1 MAEIAHKE
9 RAHALLSASGAS
21 RWMTCTPSARLEEN
35 FEEKE
40 SVYAAEGT
48 LAHEIAELKLRK
60 HFTEPMAKSTF
71 TRRLN
76 KFKKHELYQDE
87 MLRHTDT
94 YLEYLQELALS
105 MDSAPYVAV
114 EKRLDFSKVVP
125 EGFGT
130 VDCLMVGGDTLYI
143 TDFKYGKG
151 VPVSAENNPQ
161 MKLYALGAYFEYSF
175 LYPIKN
181 VHLAIIQPRLDSISE
196 WTLSA
201 DSLLEWAKEV
211 EERAKLAWEG
221 KGDFVPGEHCK
232 FCKAKAQCRARSEQY
247 TALAD
252 FEAKKPELLTDEEV
266 GTILEKAVGI
276 ESWVKSLKDYALSV
290 ALRGGNIPG
299 WKAVEGRGS
308 RNFTD
313 LDKAFEHLQSNNIEE
328 AMLYERVPLSVAKLE
343 KALGKKDFRELLE
356 EQGFVV
362 KQPGKPTLAPST
374 DKRKAISNAV
384 DPAEDFK

>member
-1 MAEIAHKE
+1 MVEIAHKE

-21 RWMTCTPSARLEEN
+21 RWMACTPSARLEEN

-151 VPVSAENNPQ
+151 VPVSAEDNPQ

-196 WTLSA
+196 WTLTA

-252 FEAKKPELLTDEEV
+252 FEAKKPELLTDEEI

-276 ESWVKSLKDYALSV
+276 ESWVKSLKDHALSV
-290 ALRGGNIPG
+290 ALSGGNVPG

-313 LDKAFEHLQSNNIEE
+313 LDKAFEHLQSNNIDE

-343 KALGKKDFRELLE
+343 KALGKKYFRELLE

-374 DKRKAISNAV
+374 DKRKAITNAV
-384 DPAEDFK
+384 DPAEVFK

>member
-71 TRRLN
+71 SRRLN

-196 WTLSA
+196 WTLTA

-232 FCKAKAQCRARSEQY
+232 FCKAKAQCRARSDQY

-252 FEAKKPELLTDEEV
+252 FEAKKPELLTDEEI
-266 GTILEKAVGI
+266 GSILEKAVGI
-276 ESWVKSLKDYALSV
+276 ESWVKSLKDHALSV
-290 ALRGGNIPG
+290 ALSGGNVPG

-313 LDKAFEHLQSNNIEE
+313 LDKAFEHLQSNNIDE

-362 KQPGKPTLAPST
+362 KQPGKPTLVPNS
-374 DKRKAISNAV
+374 DKRKAITNAV

>member
-21 RWMTCTPSARLEEN
+21 RWMACTPSARLEEN

-151 VPVSAENNPQ
+151 VPVSADDNPQ

-181 VHLAIIQPRLDSISE
+181 IHLAIIQPRLDSISE
-196 WTLSA
+196 WTLTA
-201 DSLLEWAKEV
+201 DNLLEWAKEV

-232 FCKAKAQCRARSEQY
+232 FCKAKAQCRARSNQY

-252 FEAKKPELLTDEEV
+252 FGSKKPELLTDEEV

-276 ESWVKSLKDYALSV
+276 ESWVKSLKDHALSV
-290 ALRGGNIPG
+290 ALNGGNIPG

-313 LDKAFEHLQSNNIEE
+313 LDKAFDHLKVNGVYE

-362 KQPGKPTLAPST
+362 KQPGKPTLAPSS
-374 DKRKAISNAV
+374 DKRKAITNAV

>member
-21 RWMTCTPSARLEEN
+21 RWMACTPSARLEEN

-48 LAHEIAELKLRK
+48 LAHEIAELKLKK

-201 DSLLEWAKEV
+201 DSLLEWAKDV

-266 GTILEKAVGI
+266 GAILEKAVGI

-290 ALRGGNIPG
+290 ALGGGNVPG

-313 LDKAFEHLQSNNIEE
+313 LDKAFEHLQSNNIDE

-374 DKRKAISNAV
+374 DKRKAITNAV

>member
-21 RWMTCTPSARLEEN
+21 RWMACTPSARLEEN

-196 WTLSA
+196 WTLTA

-252 FEAKKPELLTDEEV
+252 FEAKKPELLTDEEI

-276 ESWVKSLKDYALSV
+276 ESWVKSLKDHALSV
-290 ALRGGNIPG
+290 ALSGGNVPG

-374 DKRKAISNAV
+374 DKRKAITNAV

>member
-21 RWMTCTPSARLEEN
+21 RWMACTPSARLEEN

-105 MDSAPYVAV
+105 MGSAPYVAV

-151 VPVSAENNPQ
+151 VPVSAEDNPQ
-161 MKLYALGAYFEYSF
+161 MKLYALGAYLEYSF

-196 WTLSA
+196 WSLTA

-276 ESWVKSLKDYALSV
+276 ESWVKSLKDHALTV
-290 ALRGGNIPG
+290 ALNGGNVPG

-362 KQPGKPTLAPST
+362 KQPGKPTLVPTT
-374 DKRKAISNAV
+374 DKRKAITNAV

>member
-60 HFTEPMAKSTF
+60 HFTEPMAKGTF

-196 WTLSA
+196 WTLTA
-201 DSLLEWAKEV
+201 DSLLDWAKEV

-252 FEAKKPELLTDEEV
+252 FGGKKPELLTDEEI
-266 GTILEKAVGI
+266 GTILEKAIGI
-276 ESWVKSLKDYALSV
+276 EAWVKSLKDHALSV
-290 ALRGGNIPG
+290 ALNGGNVPG

-362 KQPGKPTLAPST
+362 KQPGKPTLVPNS
-374 DKRKAISNAV
+374 DKRKAITNAI

>member
-21 RWMTCTPSARLEEN
+21 RWMACTPSARLEEN

-161 MKLYALGAYFEYSF
+161 MKLYALGAYLEYSF

-252 FEAKKPELLTDEEV
+252 FGSKKPELLTDEEI

-276 ESWVKSLKDYALSV
+276 ESWVKSLKDHALSV
-290 ALRGGNIPG
+290 ALGGGNVPG

-313 LDKAFEHLQSNNIEE
+313 LDKAFEHLQSNNIDE